1 MPVLAVAEEL
11 RQLAPQTQFLF
22 IGTRRGPERAM
33 VAALKLPFRPIF
45 AARWRRFWT
54 LKNLA
59 APVIFLFSL
68 FQAWRIVKRFQP
80 DVIFSAGGFVAVPVC
95 WMGKLF
101 KARIVIHQQDARI
114 GLANRL
120 IAPVANEVTAVFEE
134 TAKSF
139 YSGSGL
145 FATRLRPAAIAVG
158 NPVRPDLL
166 APNPSV
172 APKFHLSGKF
182 PLLLVLTGA
191 TGAEQVNQLI
201 SEVLPQL
208 TESFQVVHQTGRGKN
223 HINARVANY
232 QAYELLEF
240 SDYAGLLQRA
250 DAVVA
255 RAGLST
261 IAELSA
267 LGKASVIIP
276 MPHTHQEDNAK
287 ILAAAQAAV
296 VLGAG
301 RATGSHLLAVLNE
314 LKFNPELA
322 ASLAAN
328 MRRLMPAGAAEKIA
342 RLILT
347 YAQR

>member
-120 IAPVANEVTAVFEE
+120 IAPVANEVTAVFDE

-139 YSGSGL
+139 Y
-145 FATRLRPAAIAVG
+145 
-158 NPVRPDLL
+158 
-166 APNPSV
+166 
-172 APKFHLSGKF
+172 
-182 PLLLVLTGA
+182 
-191 TGAEQVNQLI
+191 
-201 SEVLPQL
+201 
-208 TESFQVVHQTGRGKN
+208 
-223 HINARVANY
+223 
-232 QAYELLEF
+232 
-240 SDYAGLLQRA
+240 
-250 DAVVA
+250 
-255 RAGLST
+255 
-261 IAELSA
+261 
-267 LGKASVIIP
+267 
-276 MPHTHQEDNAK
+276 
-287 ILAAAQAAV
+287 
-296 VLGAG
+296 
-301 RATGSHLLAVLNE
+301 
-314 LKFNPELA
+314 
-322 ASLAAN
+322 
-328 MRRLMPAGAAEKIA
+328 
-342 RLILT
+342 
-347 YAQR
+347 